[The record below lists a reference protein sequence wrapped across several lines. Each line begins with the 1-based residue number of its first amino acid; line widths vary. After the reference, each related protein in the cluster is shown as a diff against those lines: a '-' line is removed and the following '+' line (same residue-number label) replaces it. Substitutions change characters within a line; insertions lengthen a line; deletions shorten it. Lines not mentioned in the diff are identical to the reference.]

1 MKMESKRD
9 SMKMNKLLDKAIK
22 EYIALIKQG
31 VKMKIKIYNSL
42 KRYYKKKVNPTVKEK
57 QFIRKTFFEWLKNKE

>member
-1 MKMESKRD
+1 MEMEAKRD